1 MTTKNEFHSNEEYN
15 NVIVNELKK
24 LALKA
29 AKGEIAGL
37 LIVPVSE
44 DDSNAMV
51 FSPDG
56 SEGAANVRAQLHLS
70 TAQVLGNLL
79 ELEIYKD
86 DSYVEKNEEL
96 LREVASSTMAAGLL
110 ITQKALKGS
119 EGEDDE

>member
-24 LALKA
+24 LAFKA

>member
-1 MTTKNEFHSNEEYN
+1 MTTKNEFYSNEEYN

>member
-1 MTTKNEFHSNEEYN
+1 MTTKNEFYSNEEYN

-24 LALKA
+24 LAFKA

-37 LIVPVSE
+37 LIVPVDE
-44 DDSNAMV
+44 DEFNAMV

-79 ELEIYKD
+79 ELEINKD

-110 ITQKALKGS
+110 ITQKAFKGS
-119 EGEDDE
+119 QGENDE